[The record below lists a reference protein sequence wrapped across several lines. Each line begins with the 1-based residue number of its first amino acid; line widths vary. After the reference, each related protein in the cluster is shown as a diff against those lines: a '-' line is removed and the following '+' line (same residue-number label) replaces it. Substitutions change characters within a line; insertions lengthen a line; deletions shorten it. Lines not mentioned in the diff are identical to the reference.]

1 MRLPYSNHGF
11 DVLQKIFLWVNL
23 VYNNTDLSEYFLPFT
38 FRINETRLLVN
49 VSVKVVIFGN
59 I

>member
-11 DVLQKIFLWVNL
+11 DALQKIFLWVNL

-38 FRINETRLLVN
+38 FQINKTRLLVN
-49 VSVKVVIFGN
+49 VSVKVVVFGN